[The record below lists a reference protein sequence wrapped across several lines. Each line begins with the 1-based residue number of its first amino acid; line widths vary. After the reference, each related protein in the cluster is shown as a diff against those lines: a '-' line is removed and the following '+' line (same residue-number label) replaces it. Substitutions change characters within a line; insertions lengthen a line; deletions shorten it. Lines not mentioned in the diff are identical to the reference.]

1 MTNSKK
7 TGSKKRKAFTLVEVL
22 IALLITSVIGGST
35 VSLLYTYLKNYEQS
49 SEYTTALQRGQMVL
63 SYLEPVVLAA
73 GLGFPSSPDLYT
85 HVVNGDPLLKSWGRP
100 LSLADNGRRI
110 RLVYSL
116 VLEAV
121 TADMV
126 DFSPGESTSV
136 ALTGNTYGLNLDYA
150 YGPLTN
156 KWVSFLSTGTPSL
169 TGSTVSPLVLSFL
182 GRDAITS
189 ARFDPL
195 LLVRTMEAYVK
206 DGIFRVK
213 DNNIPPN
220 GEGQPVV
227 EGVLKIYFEE
237 LDGNVLKVSVLT
249 RGDARE
255 GLSSP
260 QEAIPWP
267 DGGNPI
273 TSDDYR
279 YKLVLSSA
287 VWRVRNL

>member
-1 MTNSKK
+1 MTYWPK
-7 TGSKKRKAFTLVEVL
+7 TGSKRRKAFTLVEVL
-22 IALLITSVIGGST
+22 IALMITSVIGGST

-63 SYLEPVVLAA
+63 SYLEPVALSA

-85 HVVNGDPLLKSWGRP
+85 HVVNGDPLLSSWGSP
-100 LSLADNGRRI
+100 LSLADNGRTIRI
-110 RLVYSL
+110 VYST

-126 DFSPGESTSV
+126 DFSPGGTTSV
-136 ALTGNTYGLNLDYA
+136 ALTGNTDGLNLNYA
-150 YGPLTN
+150 YGPSDS
-156 KWVSFLSTGTPSL
+156 KWLSFLSTGTPSL
-169 TGSTVSPLVLSFL
+169 TGSSASPLSLSFL
-182 GRDAITS
+182 GRDPVTS

-195 LLVRTMEAYVK
+195 LLVRTMEAYVQN
-206 DGIFRVK
+206 DEFCVK
-213 DNNIPPN
+213 DNN
-220 GEGQPVV
+220 GAAQPVV
-227 EGVLKIYFEE
+227 KGVLKIYFEE
-237 LDGNVLKVSVLT
+237 LEGNVLKVSVLT

-273 TSDDYR
+273 TADDYR

>member
-7 TGSKKRKAFTLVEVL
+7 TGSKRRKAFTLVEVL
-22 IALLITSVIGGST
+22 IALMITSIIGGST

-63 SYLEPVVLAA
+63 SYLEPVVLSA

-110 RLVYSL
+110 RIVYST

-126 DFSPGESTSV
+126 DFSPGGTASV
-136 ALTGNTYGLNLDYA
+136 ALTGNTDGLNLNYA
-150 YGPLTN
+150 YGPSGS

-195 LLVRTMEAYVK
+195 LLVRTMEAYVEGEEFK
-206 DGIFRVK
+206 VK
-213 DNNIPPN
+213 DN
-220 GEGQPVV
+220 EDSAQPVV
-227 EGVLKIYFEE
+227 KGVLKIYFEE

-255 GLSSP
+255 GLSST